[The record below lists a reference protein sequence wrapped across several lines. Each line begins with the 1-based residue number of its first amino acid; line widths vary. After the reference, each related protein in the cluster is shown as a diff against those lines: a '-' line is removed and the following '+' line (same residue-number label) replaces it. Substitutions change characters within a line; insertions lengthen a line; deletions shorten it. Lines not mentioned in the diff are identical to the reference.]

1 MASGEERL
9 GRDRLARLFV
19 CEFITGGGCHGADLP
34 AALAAEGAMMR
45 DAVLRDLLALER
57 HAITITGDSRLAAPT
72 VAVDLRTVDGDPWV
86 CWRRCMEASDLALVI
101 APESEGILERMN
113 RMVVESGAVLLGCEP
128 SAVAVT
134 ASKLATARR
143 LAACGIAVAP
153 TAMPG
158 EGLPAGAHGWVV
170 KPDDGAGSEA
180 TFLVESP
187 ATVANWHAE
196 DPTKPLVVQAFV
208 PGEPLS
214 LSVLYTA
221 DEVILLGV
229 NAQIVDCD
237 SGRLRQTGVIVNG
250 CADRRARMQALA
262 ESVGRAVP
270 GLRGYVGIDLI
281 DTGTDA
287 VIIEVNPRLT
297 TAYAGLQASLGC
309 NPAALLLAAF
319 VDRPVAAPDLSRA
332 KPIRVDMK

>member
-1 MASGEERL
+1 M
-9 GRDRLARLFV
+9 ARLFV

-45 DAVLRDLLALER
+45 DAVLRDLLALDG
-57 HAITITGDSRLAAPT
+57 HAIMITRDARLAAPT
-72 VAVDLRTVDGDPWV
+72 VAVQVRIVKGDPWA
-86 CWRRCMEASDLALVI
+86 CWRRCMAACDLALVI
-101 APESEGILERMN
+101 APESEGILACMN
-113 RMVVESGAVLLGCEP
+113 QMVLESSALLLGCEP
-128 SAVAVT
+128 SAVALT
-134 ASKLATARR
+134 ASKHATARR
-143 LAACGIAVAP
+143 LADCDIAVAP
-153 TAMPG
+153 TALLG
-158 EGLPAGAHGWVV
+158 ENLPAGGQGWVV

-187 ATVANWHAE
+187 AAVAHWHAE
-196 DPTKPLVVQAFV
+196 EPAQPLVVQAFV

-214 LSVLYTA
+214 LSVLYAA
-221 DEVILLGV
+221 DDVVLLGV
-229 NAQIVDCD
+229 NVQIVECD

-250 CADRRARMQALA
+250 CVDRQARMQAVA

-287 VIIEVNPRLT
+287 VVIEVNPRLT

-309 NPAALLLAAF
+309 NPAALMLAAF
-319 VDRPVAAPDLSRA
+319 GDRPVAAPDLSRA